1 MRNACLNARSSKAS
15 PLLFKAVLRAVGI
28 AYKEFTSNTLTLTLT
43 RPARR
48 PARSKT
54 ARARSELV
62 EAQGAEQRGHQPVR
76 RRDRPLR
83 ARRRVPA
90 RAGHY

>member
-1 MRNACLNARSSKAS
+1 MSTERSNDVDLLDLCSEGKAAKSNIMRNACLNARSSKAS

-28 AYKEFTSNTLTLTLT
+28 AYEEFTSNTLTLTLT

-54 ARARSELV
+54 ARARSKLV
-62 EAQGAEQRGHQPVR
+62 EA
-76 RRDRPLR
+76 
-83 ARRRVPA
+83 
-90 RAGHY
+90 